1 MSLIDRQL
9 GDVWDALRA
18 NGRDRDDAL
27 PEVRIRK
34 LRGIWD
40 LRVPFEYPVSVL
52 ADEGKAAVGALAPDL
67 DRTVPDVARIVGQR
81 EAEANALPELTAAL
95 TEQINAWRRL

>member
-52 ADEGKAAVGALAPDL
+52 ADEGKAAVGGLASDL
-67 DRTVPDVARIVGQR
+67 DRTQR
-81 EAEANALPELTAAL
+81 EAEANAMPELTAAL
-95 TEQINAWRRL
+95 NEQINAWRRL